1 MRNGSFTIAA
11 EELALTQSA
20 VSRQVAGLEQLLG
33 VPLLEK
39 NRRRQIVATTSG
51 AYYAEQIRQILTHLT
66 AATTEAITL
75 GDQGGVLR
83 LGIPPTFG
91 SLWLIPRMQTF
102 FEQHPDITVEFST
115 RLPSR
120 PQASPG
126 ELHATIDFA
135 ESPNTDA
142 VWEELIRLELCAV
155 ASPDV
160 AKALTDGDKSALTG
174 LHLLLHTA
182 ERSKRENRFDALQ
195 MDTLR
200 NRPLLTFESY
210 TMLLEAAARD
220 LGVALAP
227 KEFLGGEIAA
237 NRLVPV
243 SDVSPLSQRTG
254 YLVSPKEMQSY
265 PPLAA
270 FRNWLHTRLTN
281 NHADAPGAEP
291 EGASQ
296 PDGARS

>member
-39 NRRRQIVATTSG
+39 NRRRQIVATASG

-91 SLWLIPRMQTF
+91 SLWLIPRMPSF
-102 FEQHPDITVEFST
+102 FAAHPDITVEFAT

-120 PQASPG
+120 PHASPG

-135 ESPNTDA
+135 ATPGTDA
-142 VWEELIRLELCAV
+142 VWEELIQLRLRAV
-155 ASPDV
+155 ASPDL
-160 AKALTDGDKSALTG
+160 AQALQSGNRAALKG

-182 ERSKRENRFDALQ
+182 ERNKQRSRFEELGIEAL
-195 MDTLR
+195 R
-200 NRPLLTFESY
+200 ARPLLTFESY
-210 TMLLEAAARD
+210 TMLLEAAARG

-227 KEFLGGEIAA
+227 DELLENEIASG
-237 NRLVPV
+237 RLVHV
-243 SDVSPLSQRTG
+243 SDFSMPSHRTG
-254 YLVSPKEMQSY
+254 YLVYPKEMQSY
-265 PPLAA
+265 PPLAE
-270 FRNWLHTRLTN
+270 FRAWLLALLNAH
-281 NHADAPGAEP
+281 DAETP
-291 EGASQ
+291 SKR
-296 PDGARS
+296 D